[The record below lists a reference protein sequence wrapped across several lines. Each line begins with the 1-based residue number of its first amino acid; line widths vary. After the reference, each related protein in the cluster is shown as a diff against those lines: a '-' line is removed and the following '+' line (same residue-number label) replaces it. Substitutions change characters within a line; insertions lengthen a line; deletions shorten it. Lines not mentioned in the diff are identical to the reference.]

1 MQYLVCLQAG
11 IKARRV
17 RKRSLARSAQAPRS
31 LHLVLRTTHA
41 LYTSCVHTM
50 RRRSDMDGMYESWM
64 IHTCSSD
71 GMTQCRQNML
81 GYSLGFTHAS
91 LWAALQG
98 LCLFFWAR
106 QQALLQEYSS
116 VL

>member
-41 LYTSCVHTM
+41 LYTSCVRCVAGRTWTACTS
-50 RRRSDMDGMYESWM
+50 RG
-64 IHTCSSD
+64 
-71 GMTQCRQNML
+71 
-81 GYSLGFTHAS
+81 
-91 LWAALQG
+91 
-98 LCLFFWAR
+98 
-106 QQALLQEYSS
+106 
-116 VL
+116 